1 MFSKILYPT
10 DFSEVAGKAL
20 AYIKKLREAG
30 CGEVMILHVID
41 EREIQGIVAWS
52 SISGNWPVD
61 LDSELKKREQHHLA
75 ELKKIARE
83 LEEGGCQVKAI
94 VREGHPAQEIL
105 KLAEEEKADAII
117 IGSHG
122 KSNLKEMLLG
132 SVSESVIRK
141 SPIPVLVIK
150 R

>member
-10 DFSEVAGKAL
+10 DFSNVARKAL
-20 AYIKKLREAG
+20 AYISKLRKAG
-30 CGEVMILHVID
+30 CGEVVILHVID

-52 SISGNWPVD
+52 SISGNWPVN
-61 LDSELKKREQHHLA
+61 LDSELKKREKHHLA

-83 LEEGGCQVKAI
+83 LEKEGCQVKTI
-94 VREGHPAQEIL
+94 VKEGHPAQEII
-105 KLAEEEKADAII
+105 KVAAEEKADVIV

-122 KSNLKEMLLG
+122 KSNLRGMLLG
-132 SVSESVIRK
+132 SVSESVVHK
-141 SPIPVLVIK
+141 SPVPVLVVK

>member
-10 DFSEVAGKAL
+10 DFSDVAGKAL
-20 AYIKKLREAG
+20 GYIKKLREAG
-30 CGEVMILHVID
+30 CGQVVILHVID
-41 EREIQGIVAWS
+41 EREIQGLVAWS

-61 LDSELKKREQHHLA
+61 IDAELKKREKHHLA
-75 ELKKIARE
+75 GLKKIARQ
-83 LEEGGCQVKAI
+83 LEEGGCQVKTI

-105 KLAEEEKADAII
+105 KLAEEDKANVIVL
-117 IGSHG
+117 GSHG
-122 KSNLKEMLLG
+122 KSNLREMLLG

-141 SPIPVLVIK
+141 SPIPVLVVK